1 MRAGKLSPRGNI
13 VRRLM
18 TPRPSSIFLLD
29 HLTEYFN
36 RGHECSLSGVRLTR
50 RRCLEMYGPDFR
62 FNMAA
67 ACTLPVEK
75 RATFWSGLRA
85 TLELR
90 GRFSDA
96 DVAET
101 ANLTADIA
109 AEFERESKNPNP
121 CVGTTLLSENER
133 TRVWIIRL
141 APASASASI
150 VTFWITFGPRFPAAA
165 DACMCVMARRSSTPT
180 NRRDT
185 ARELRQGRIQS
196 SRSGKSR
203 RSRDGFHNRRVQGQ
217 CL

>member
-13 VRRLM
+13 VRRLT
-18 TPRPSSIFLLD
+18 TPRPSSLFLLD
-29 HLTEYFN
+29 HLTEHFN

-50 RRCLEMYGPDFR
+50 RRCFEMYGPDFR

-96 DVAET
+96 DVAVT

-141 APASASASI
+141 AP
-150 VTFWITFGPRFPAAA
+150 
-165 DACMCVMARRSSTPT
+165 RRAPW
-180 NRRDT
+180 
-185 ARELRQGRIQS
+185 LPS
-196 SRSGKSR
+196 SRAGLLLDLDFR
-203 RSRDGFHNRRVQGQ
+203 RPRTLA
-217 CL
+217 CA